1 MAEIALNYIVGINGV
16 LHDVLHAVLFGVL
29 LGVLLGVLDGLLLG
43 LVGDFF
49 QDVEVLLVLSDLL
62 RKQQESVF
70 QVESELGL
78 LVLSQLLQ

>member
-29 LGVLLGVLDGLLLG
+29 DGLLLG

-49 QDVEVLLVLSDLL
+49 QNIEVLLVLSDLL